1 MEKYIEEMNNIH
13 APEALILKTLERV
26 HEEEQKVNEERS
38 ESGIQENQITGTEY
52 REAINKDNVNNV
64 IEFVPSEDTKKRNRK
79 ELIRKFIIGG
89 STVAAAAVVLI
100 IALNVRN
107 LNSPNYSSES
117 SDYSDS
123 AATEAAVSDEADEAE
138 ESYDDSYVAED
149 TESFDGVS
157 SGAAKSDDSYMAES
171 SAAAEESEAAEAADD
186 ISGKYYNEID
196 DSSKTLN
203 VNDDATAANDSEGTD
218 LGSTDSDRATYGE
231 ETYDIK
237 GKIDGLDGT
246 IIGGESV
253 SLSEY
258 STYIGVDLEKTFEL
272 LAYDETYFQVVT
284 GDDGQEL
291 TDDLGRIL
299 LNVEDG
305 TAIVQISKNRTIAP
319 EQLLNGTPS
328 YISDKMVYIG
338 KSKLSESYYAAF
350 EMNGVNFY
358 LKMTDTTKDA
368 FEDIISRLIR

>member
-13 APEALILKTLERV
+13 APEALILKTLARV
-26 HEEEQKVNEERS
+26 HEEEQKVNEEKS

-107 LNSPNYSSES
+107 LNSHNYSSES

-123 AATEAAVSDEADEAE
+123 AATEAAVADEAE
-138 ESYDDSYVAED
+138 ESYEDSYVAED

-157 SGAAKSDDSYMAES
+157 SGADKSDDSYMAES
-171 SAAAEESEAAEAADD
+171 SAAAEESETAEAADD

-203 VNDDATAANDSEGTD
+203 ANDDATAAGDSEG
-218 LGSTDSDRATYGE
+218 TDSDRATYGE

-237 GKIDGLDGT
+237 GKIDGLDGN

-358 LKMTDTTKDA
+358 LKMTDTTKAA
-368 FEDIISRLIR
+368 FEDIISRVIR

>member
-13 APEALILKTLERV
+13 APEALILKTLARV

-123 AATEAAVSDEADEAE
+123 AATEAAVADEAE
-138 ESYDDSYVAED
+138 ESYEDSYVAED

-171 SAAAEESEAAEAADD
+171 SAAAEESEDAEAADD

-203 VNDDATAANDSEGTD
+203 VNDDAAAADDSEGTD

-231 ETYDIK
+231 
-237 GKIDGLDGT
+237 GT

>member
-13 APEALILKTLERV
+13 APEALILKTLARV

-123 AATEAAVSDEADEAE
+123 AATEAAVADEAYEAE
-138 ESYDDSYVAED
+138 ESYEDSYVAED

-203 VNDDATAANDSEGTD
+203 ANDDTTAAEDSEGTD

-231 ETYDIK
+231 
-237 GKIDGLDGT
+237 GT

-272 LAYDETYFQVVT
+272 LAYDETYFQGVT